1 MICEKRKVN
10 IYLMFL
16 IYITRIGM
24 NYYIYIYIHTC
35 VYIDVYIHTSMKV
48 EIHSENDGSKSK
60 RLYESA

>member
-1 MICEKRKVN
+1 
-10 IYLMFL
+10 MFL